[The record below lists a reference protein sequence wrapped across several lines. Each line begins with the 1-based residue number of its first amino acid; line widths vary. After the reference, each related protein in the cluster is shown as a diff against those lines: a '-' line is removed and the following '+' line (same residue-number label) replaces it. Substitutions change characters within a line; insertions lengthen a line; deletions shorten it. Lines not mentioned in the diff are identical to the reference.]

1 MCIRDRRYAAA
12 LDRVVARHD
21 VLRTAFVWQG
31 LSEPAQLVLRAVD
44 SVLTELELDDNA
56 PALQQLLARSHPRHY
71 RLDLGPASY
80 THLDVYK
87 RQALCGR
94 P

>member
-1 MCIRDRRYAAA
+1 MGRRHAYLRRAERPVSYTH
-12 LDRVVARHD
+12 LDVYKR
-21 VLRTAFVWQG
+21 Q
-31 LSEPAQLVLRAVD
+31 
-44 SVLTELELDDNA
+44 VLTELELDDNA